1 MKRLAAK
8 QTSSNAPA
16 NWSDGV
22 MEWWSDGFRTKP
34 NTPLLRH
41 SFTPVSSLRRIAL
54 LLICFAASLFIGGT
68 ASGQQLKRIKI
79 GYPSLSFRQSNVWVA
94 REMGLFAKYGLEVEP
109 ILFRGGQVATQALV
123 SGDPP
128 IVNIGTVVQATIQGH
143 NLVLTAAVE
152 TKYDLIVFSRLGI
165 TQLEQLKGKRIG
177 ITGFNSATHYAS
189 IILARHLGVELK
201 EFTLIPAG
209 LDTERIA
216 SVQSGVIDATYLS
229 SSAAPLGRRAGLV
242 EHVSIG
248 DLGVEVQ
255 GNGFATSRAYIA
267 SNRETVRSALRGF
280 VEAIYF
286 VYGNKAATQ
295 KVFAKYM
302 RTNDPAVLEESYNGY
317 IKTIPKKPYP
327 TLKGIQFMLDVLAP
341 TLPNAKNFKPEQ
353 FVDLSFLQEMEK
365 DGFFNEMA
373 KRYPSK

>member
-1 MKRLAAK
+1 MKRPSALLVAPVLFFLA
-8 QTSSNAPA
+8 
-16 NWSDGV
+16 V
-22 MEWWSDGFRTKP
+22 C
-34 NTPLLRH
+34 
-41 SFTPVSSLRRIAL
+41 SSLDAQ
-54 LLICFAASLFIGGT
+54 T
-68 ASGQQLKRIKI
+68 LKKIKI

-143 NLVLTAAVE
+143 NLVLVAAVE
-152 TKYDLIVFSRLGI
+152 TKYDLIIFTRAGM
-165 TQLEQLKGKRIG
+165 TQMEQLRGKRLG

-189 IILARHLGVELK
+189 IILARHLNADLK

-216 SVQSGVIDATYLS
+216 AVASGLLDATYVAT
-229 SSAAPLGRRAGLV
+229 SAAPLARKAGLHELV
-242 EHVSIG
+242 QIG

-267 SNRETVRSALRGF
+267 SNRDTVKNALKGF

-286 VYGNKAATQ
+286 IYANKKDAQ
-295 KVFAKYM
+295 RVFAKYM
-302 RTNDPAVLEESYNGY
+302 RTSNPDVLEDSYNGY
-317 IKTIPKKPYP
+317 IKSIPKKPYP

-341 TLPNAKNFKPEQ
+341 ALPQAKNFKPEQ
-353 FVDLSFLQEMEK
+353 FVDLSFLQELEK
-365 DGFFNEMA
+365 ENFFNEMA
-373 KRYPSK
+373 KRYPTK

>member
-1 MKRLAAK
+1 MNKSLTIFALGVLLQISLPGLAYD
-8 QTSSNAPA
+8 QT
-16 NWSDGV
+16 
-22 MEWWSDGFRTKP
+22 
-34 NTPLLRH
+34 
-41 SFTPVSSLRRIAL
+41 
-54 LLICFAASLFIGGT
+54 
-68 ASGQQLKRIKI
+68 LKKIKI

-94 REMGLFAKYGLEVEP
+94 KEQGLFNKYGLEVEP

-143 NLVLTAAVE
+143 NVVLVAAVE
-152 TKYDLIVFSRLGI
+152 TRYDLIIFTRPGI
-165 TQLEQLKGKRIG
+165 TQLEQLKGKRLG

-189 IILARHLGVELK
+189 IILARHLNAELK
-201 EFTLIPAG
+201 EFALIPAG

-216 SVQSGVIDATYLS
+216 SVNSGVLDATFIATS
-229 SSAAPLGRRAGLV
+229 GAPFARRAGLNELV
-242 EHVSIG
+242 QIG

-267 SNRETVRSALRGF
+267 SNRDTVKSAIKGF

-286 VYGNKAATQ
+286 IYANKKESQ
-295 KVFAKYM
+295 RVFAKYM
-302 RTNDPAVLEESYNGY
+302 RSNDTAVLEDSYNGY
-317 IKTIPKKPYP
+317 IKSIPKKPYP

-341 TLPNAKNFKPEQ
+341 TLPQAKNFKPEQ
-353 FVDLSFLQEMEK
+353 FVDLSFLQELEK
-365 DGFFNEMA
+365 EGFFAEMA

>member
-1 MKRLAAK
+1 MKKLLVTVIILVLGSYNLAQA
-8 QTSSNAPA
+8 Q
-16 NWSDGV
+16 
-22 MEWWSDGFRTKP
+22 
-34 NTPLLRH
+34 
-41 SFTPVSSLRRIAL
+41 SLKKL
-54 LLICFAASLFIGGT
+54 
-68 ASGQQLKRIKI
+68 KI

-143 NLVLTAAVE
+143 NLVLVAAVE
-152 TKYDLIVFSRLGI
+152 TKYDLIIFTRPGI
-165 TQLEQLKGKRIG
+165 TQLEQLKGKKLG

-189 IILARHLGVELK
+189 IILAHHLNVDIK
-201 EFTLIPAG
+201 DFTLIPAG

-216 SVQSGVIDATYLS
+216 SVTTGVLDATYVAT
-229 SSAAPLGRRAGLV
+229 SSAPLARKAGLN
-242 EHVSIG
+242 ELVSVG

-267 SNRETVRSALRGF
+267 SNRDTVKNALKGF

-286 VYGNKAATQ
+286 IYANKAATQ

-302 RTNDPAVLEESYNGY
+302 RTNNPDVLEDSYNGY
-317 IKTIPKKPYP
+317 IKSIPKKPYP
-327 TLKGIQFMLDVLAP
+327 TLKGIQFMLDVLTP

-353 FVDLSFLQEMEK
+353 FVDLSFLQELEK
-365 DGFFNEMA
+365 EGFFNEMI
-373 KRYPSK
+373 KRYPTKN

>member
-1 MKRLAAK
+1 MRSVKRVLSAVALVLSVAA
-8 QTSSNAPA
+8 TTSNAQ
-16 NWSDGV
+16 
-22 MEWWSDGFRTKP
+22 T
-34 NTPLLRH
+34 
-41 SFTPVSSLRRIAL
+41 
-54 LLICFAASLFIGGT
+54 
-68 ASGQQLKRIKI
+68 LKRIKI

-94 REMGLFAKYGLEVEP
+94 REMGIFNKYGLEVEP

-143 NLVLTAAVE
+143 NVVLIAAVE
-152 TKYDLIVFSRLGI
+152 TKYDLIIFSRTGI

-189 IILARHLGVELK
+189 IILARHLNTELK
-201 EFTLIPAG
+201 DFILVPAG

-216 SVQSGVIDATYLS
+216 SVQSGVIDATYLAT
-229 SSAAPLGRRAGLV
+229 SAAPLARRVGLT
-242 EHVSIG
+242 EHISIG

-267 SNRETVRSALRGF
+267 SNRDVVKSALKGF

-286 VYGNKAATQ
+286 VYANKKDTQ
-295 KVFAKYM
+295 RVFAKYM
-302 RTNDPAVLEESYNGY
+302 RTNNPEVLEDSYNGY
-317 IKTIPKKPYP
+317 IKSIPKKPYP

-353 FVDLSFLQEMEK
+353 FVDLSFLQELEK
-365 DGFFNEMA
+365 EGFFTEMA
-373 KRYPSK
+373 KRYPVK

>member
-1 MKRLAAK
+1 MKKTFALY
-8 QTSSNAPA
+8 
-16 NWSDGV
+16 
-22 MEWWSDGFRTKP
+22 
-34 NTPLLRH
+34 
-41 SFTPVSSLRRIAL
+41 IL
-54 LLICFAASLFIGGT
+54 LLLCCT
-68 ASGQQLKRIKI
+68 ATVQAQSLKRIKI

-94 REMGLFAKYGLEVEP
+94 RETGLFNKYGLEVEP

-152 TKYDLIVFSRLGI
+152 NKYDLIVFTRPGI
-165 TQLEQLKGKRIG
+165 TQLEQLRGKKIG

-189 IILARHLGVELK
+189 IIVARHIGADLK
-201 EFTLIPAG
+201 EFTLVPAG

-216 SVQSGVIDATYLS
+216 SVTSGVLDATYVAT
-229 SSAAPLGRRAGLV
+229 SAAPLARKAGLT
-242 EHVSIG
+242 EIVSVG

-267 SNRETVRSALRGF
+267 SNRDTVKSAIKGF
-280 VEAIYF
+280 VEAIHFIYA
-286 VYGNKAATQ
+286 NKAATQ

-302 RTNDPAVLEESYNGY
+302 RTDNPAVLEDSYNGY

-341 TLPNAKNFKPEQ
+341 TLPQAKNFKPEQ
-353 FVDLSFLQEMEK
+353 FVDLSFLQELEK
-365 DGFFNEMA
+365 EGFFNEMA
-373 KRYPSK
+373 KRYPSKS

>member
-1 MKRLAAK
+1 M
-8 QTSSNAPA
+8 QTLS
-16 NWSDGV
+16 
-22 MEWWSDGFRTKP
+22 
-34 NTPLLRH
+34 LLSCTMRKY
-41 SFTPVSSLRRIAL
+41 FILFAL
-54 LLICFAASLFIGGT
+54 LVLFPGLPPVRAQT
-68 ASGQQLKRIKI
+68 VKKIKI

-94 REMGLFAKYGLEVEP
+94 KEQGLFNKYGLEVEP

-143 NLVLTAAVE
+143 NLVLVAAVE
-152 TKYDLIVFSRLGI
+152 TKYDLIIFTRAGI
-165 TQLEQLKGKRIG
+165 TQLEQLRGKRLG

-189 IILARHLGVELK
+189 IIVARHLNADLK

-216 SVQSGVIDATYLS
+216 AVTSGVLDATYVAT
-229 SSAAPLGRRAGLV
+229 SAAPLARRAGLNELV
-242 EHVSIG
+242 QVG

-267 SNRETVRSALRGF
+267 SNRDTVKNALRGF

-286 VYGNKAATQ
+286 IYANKKETQ
-295 KVFAKYM
+295 RVFAKYM
-302 RTNDPAVLEESYNGY
+302 RTNNPEVLEDSYNGY
-317 IKTIPKKPYP
+317 IKSIPKKPYP

-341 TLPNAKNFKPEQ
+341 TLPQAKNFKPEQ
-353 FVDLSFLQEMEK
+353 FVELAFLQELEK
-365 DGFFNEMA
+365 EGFFNEMA
-373 KRYPSK
+373 KRYPTK